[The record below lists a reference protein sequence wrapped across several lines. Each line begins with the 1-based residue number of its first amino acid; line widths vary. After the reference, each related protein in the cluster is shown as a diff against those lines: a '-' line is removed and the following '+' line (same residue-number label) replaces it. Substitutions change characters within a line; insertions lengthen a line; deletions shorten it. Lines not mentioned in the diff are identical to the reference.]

1 MEPSIVRLSGVTK
14 AYRLGTVP
22 VPAIRGV
29 DLEIAP
35 GEFAAIA
42 GPSGSGKTTLLNII
56 GCIDAA
62 DSGSVEV
69 AGQQV
74 SGRPLHKLA
83 KTRLHSLG
91 YIFQTFNLLPV
102 LSAFENIE
110 YPLLL
115 AGVAR
120 TERRRRVAE
129 WLERVDLSSQAAH
142 RPDQMSGGQR
152 QRVAIARA
160 MVGAPKLV
168 LADEPTAN
176 LDSET
181 ASRILDLLEKLN
193 DTTGCTFLFST
204 HDTALMA
211 RARRQIRI
219 RDGRIVADEIESSYF
234 EREAV

>member
-1 MEPSIVRLSGVTK
+1 MEQAIVRLSGVTK

-22 VPAIRGV
+22 VPAIRGI
-29 DLEIAP
+29 DLEIGA
-35 GEFAAIA
+35 GEFAALA

-56 GCIDAA
+56 GCVDTP
-62 DSGSVEV
+62 DSGSIEI
-69 AGQQV
+69 AGQKV
-74 SGRPLHKLA
+74 SGRPLHRLA
-83 KTRLHSLG
+83 RTRLTTLG

-110 YPLLL
+110 YPLIL
-115 AGVAR
+115 AGVPR
-120 TERRRRVAE
+120 SERRTRVTE
-129 WLERVDLSSQAAH
+129 WLERVDLASQAAH

-160 MVGAPKLV
+160 MVGQPKLV

-181 ASRILDLLEKLN
+181 ASRILDLLEDLN
-193 DTTGCTFLFST
+193 ETTGCTFLFST

-219 RDGRIVADEIESSYF
+219 RDGRIVSDEAQSTLL

>member
-1 MEPSIVRLSGVTK
+1 MEQAIVRLTGVMK
-14 AYRLGTVP
+14 SYRLGTVP

-29 DLEIAP
+29 DLEIAA
-35 GEFAAIA
+35 GEFAALA

-62 DSGSVEV
+62 DSGSVEI
-69 AGQQV
+69 AGQRV
-74 SGRPLHKLA
+74 SGRQLHKLA
-83 KTRLHSLG
+83 RTRLNSLG

-120 TERRRRVAE
+120 AERRRRVSE
-129 WLERVDLSSQAAH
+129 WLERVDLSSQASH

-181 ASRILDLLEKLN
+181 ASRILDLLEQIN
-193 DTTGCTFLFST
+193 ETVGCTFLFST

-211 RARRQIRI
+211 RARRQILI
-219 RDGRIVADEIESSYF
+219 RDGRIVADEIQSRYF